1 MRISRSRISR
11 TLVSFVVAVLGAAC
25 SSAPPAPPPQRVL
38 QPPVMDLST
47 LGALGMLEFTSQ
59 GEAPLGSVAREQ
71 FMAAL
76 QSAQPGTPVLELGS
90 VRDVVAEVHGT
101 GLNPATV
108 KAIGEKYQVDALLV
122 ADVRSAEMRPSMSLQ
137 SISNVAS
144 LNAKVEL
151 EGALNARILETKRGA
166 TIWTTS
172 ATGRVPMA
180 NLALSTLGMGG
191 LNAGEADQSRLELV
205 KALVTDATVD
215 FQPRWVTQ

>member
-1 MRISRSRISR
+1 
-11 TLVSFVVAVLGAAC
+11 
-25 SSAPPAPPPQRVL
+25 
-38 QPPVMDLST
+38 MDLST

-59 GEAPLGSVAREQ
+59 GEVPLGAVAREQ

-205 KALVTDATVD
+205 KALVADATVD
-215 FQPRWVTQ
+215 FEPRWVTQ

>member
-1 MRISRSRISR
+1 MRISTSRMCRSLLSC
-11 TLVSFVVAVLGAAC
+11 VAVLGVAC

-59 GEAPLGSVAREQ
+59 GEVPLGSVAREQ

-76 QSAQPGTPVLELGS
+76 QAAQPGTPVLELGT
-90 VRDVVAEVHGT
+90 VRDVLAEVGGT

-108 KAIGEKYQVDALLV
+108 KKIGEKYEIDALLV
-122 ADVRSAEMRPSMSLQ
+122 ADVRSTEMRPSMSLQ
-137 SISNVAS
+137 TLSNLAS
-144 LNAKVEL
+144 LSAKVEI

-166 TIWTTS
+166 TVWATS
-172 ATGRVPMA
+172 STGRVPA
-180 NLALSTLGMGG
+180 GNLALTTLGTGS
-191 LNAGEADQSRLELV
+191 LEAPQMDQSRLQLVKELV
-205 KALVTDATVD
+205 ADATVD